1 VTDPFGS
8 DGSRLI
14 EAAFPLRQASIDSL
28 HEKSVRHGH
37 ISTLHIWPARR
48 PLAACRAA
56 LIATLLSDPGDADE
70 RKSLLERLGGRLVE
84 RVEIRKVAGKE
95 VEVRRE
101 ETEGGILHWGRESG
115 PDLGWFRDEI
125 RKAYGGRAPVVLD
138 PFAGGGSIPLEA
150 MRLGCEALAID
161 LNPVAWF
168 ILKCTLEY
176 PHRLSGKTW
185 PLPEFALELPGF
197 AEKFLGTPSATGGPG
212 KGQGKSKA
220 DIRGRLQGVQQG
232 LFPLPGAP
240 LAWHVRAWGQ
250 WILERAKA
258 DLERFYPVIE
268 GQTTVAYLWARTV
281 TCKNCR
287 GELPLLKTRW
297 LCRKPRKKVV
307 LHLETRPG
315 DRMVAFT
322 VRDPASEMAVGGK
335 AAGPGETHGTM
346 TRSGA
351 TCPHCG
357 VIATM
362 EDLRQEGCAGRL
374 GQRLVAV
381 VVEGAAG
388 KEYRPATGDEERL
401 AAEAGGCIG
410 AAFEGVPFGVP
421 REPLPGKAALGIR
434 VPLYGLDAWGKLFSP
449 RQLLALGTFARH
461 TRAAIEAMGR
471 LGYPAEWVEA
481 VGGLLALGV
490 DKLADYDAGLS
501 TWHLTGE
508 KITHVFVRFALPMT
522 WDFAELNPLSD
533 STGNYSACLEWVCR
547 ATEHTSA
554 AAAGRPAPRA
564 ILGSSTSQSVPP
576 GSVDVVLTDPPYY
589 DAIPYSDTMDFFYV
603 WLRRTTRG
611 LAPAVDTAF
620 SGELA
625 PKWDEAAGD
634 GELIDD
640 DSRFGG
646 DREKSRAAYED
657 GMLRAFQE
665 GYRVL
670 RPEGRMVVVFAQKNP
685 AAWEAIVS
693 AMLRAGFVVT
703 ASWPI
708 QTEMANRTRALTGAA
723 LSSSVWL
730 VCRKR
735 PATARP
741 GWDGQVL
748 EEMKANL
755 WGKRDESGR
764 WRQRP
769 TLRDFWDA
777 GIRGPDFVWA
787 ATGPA
792 LEAYSRYPVVKKAD
806 SSSQVM
812 TVGEFLRHV
821 RRLVVDFVVGR
832 VLSPD
837 GDQVA
842 VEALDDVT
850 AYYLLHRHTFR
861 FADTPSGAVI
871 LYAVSCG
878 LADRDLADEYD
889 LLTRAGRPATA
900 AGSPPDSD
908 DENAEEEV
916 VEGGSDGESGEAE
929 PAPEGS
935 GTSVRLKAW
944 HERSGKR
951 LGEGTGGKPAPLI
964 DQAHRLMRLWRAG
977 DVAAVDA
984 YIRDQALTANQLFRQ
999 LLQALIEMAEPG
1011 AQERTLLESI
1021 SNHISGRRAPEPL
1034 QRQTRLEN
1042 F

>member
-1 VTDPFGS
+1 MTDPLGS

-56 LIATLLSDPGDADE
+56 LIATLLPDPGDPDE
-70 RKSLLERLGGRLVE
+70 RKGLVERLGGHLVE
-84 RVEIRKVAGKE
+84 RVETRKIAGKE
-95 VEVRRE
+95 VEIRRE

-185 PLPEFALELPGF
+185 PLPEFALELRGF
-197 AEKFLGTPSATGGPG
+197 ARPE
-212 KGQGKSKA
+212 
-220 DIRGRLQGVQQG
+220 
-232 LFPLPGAP
+232 LFALPEAG

-250 WILERAKA
+250 WIRERAKA
-258 DLERFYPVIE
+258 DLERFYPVVE
-268 GQTTVAYLWARTV
+268 GKTTVAYLWARTV

-287 GELPLLKTRW
+287 GELPLLKTHW

-315 DRMVAFT
+315 DPRATFT
-322 VRDPASEMAVGGK
+322 VRDLTSETAAGGK
-335 AAGPGETHGTM
+335 AAGTGETHGTM

-362 EDLRQEGCAGRL
+362 DDLRLEGCAGCL

-388 KEYRPATGDEERL
+388 KQYRPGTNEEERL
-401 AAEAGGCIG
+401 AVEAEGHIG
-410 AAFEGVPFGVP
+410 AAFDGVPFGVP
-421 REPLPGKAALGIR
+421 GEPLPGKAALGIR
-434 VPLYGLDAWGKLFSP
+434 VPLYGFDAWGELFNS

-461 TRAAIEAMGR
+461 TRAAVEAMGR
-471 LGYPAEWVEA
+471 LGYSADWVEA
-481 VGGLLALGV
+481 VGGFLALAV
-490 DKLADYDAGLS
+490 DKLADYNSELC
-501 TWHLTGE
+501 TWNVVGE
-508 KITHVFVRFALPMT
+508 KMGHTFVRFALPIT

-533 STGNYSACLEWVCR
+533 STGNYTACLEWVCR

-554 AAAGRPAPRA
+554 AAAGRPEPRA
-564 ILGSSTSQSVPP
+564 IRGSSTSQTVPP
-576 GSVDVVLTDPPYY
+576 GTVDVVLTDPPYY

-611 LAPAVDTAF
+611 LAPDVDAAF

-646 DREKSRAAYED
+646 DREKSRAAYEN
-657 GMLRAFQE
+657 GMLRAFQQC
-665 GYRVL
+665 YRVL
-670 RPEGRMVVVFAQKNP
+670 RPEGRLVVVFAQKNP
-685 AAWEAIVS
+685 TAWEAIVS

-764 WRQRP
+764 WLQRP

-792 LEAYSRYPVVKKAD
+792 LEAYSRYPAVKKAD
-806 SSSQVM
+806 SPSQVM

-837 GDQVA
+837 GDQAA

-889 LLTRAGRPATA
+889 LLARAGRQATA

-908 DENAEEEV
+908 DENAEEDV
-916 VEGGSDGESGEAE
+916 SDAGSDGEIGEAE

-951 LGEGTGGKPAPLI
+951 LGYETGGKPVPLI
-964 DQAHRLMRLWRAG
+964 DQAHRLMQFWRAG

-984 YIRDQALTANQLFRQ
+984 YIRDQALTANPLFRQ

-1021 SNHISGRRAPEPL
+1021 SNHISGRRAPDPL
-1034 QRQTRLEN
+1034 QRQTRVFEK

>member
-1 VTDPFGS
+1 VTDPRGS

-28 HEKSVRHGH
+28 HEKNVRHGH

-56 LIATLLSDPGDADE
+56 LIATLLPDPGDPDE
-70 RKSLLERLGGRLVE
+70 RKGLLERLGGHLVE
-84 RVEIRKVAGKE
+84 RVETHKVAGKE
-95 VEVRRE
+95 VEVRGE

-176 PHRLSGKTW
+176 PHRLAGKTW
-185 PLPEFALELPGF
+185 PLPDFALDHGE
-197 AEKFLGTPSATGGPG
+197 G
-212 KGQGKSKA
+212 KTDPAAKA
-220 DIRGRLQGVQQG
+220 QGVQTG
-232 LFPLPGAP
+232 FFALPEAN
-240 LAWHVRAWGQ
+240 LAWHARAWGQ
-250 WILERAKA
+250 WIRERAKA
-258 DLERFYPVIE
+258 DLERFYPVVE

-315 DRMVAFT
+315 DPRAAFT
-322 VRDPASEMAVGGK
+322 VRDLTSETAAGGK
-335 AAGPGETHGTM
+335 VAGPGETHGTM

-357 VIATM
+357 VITTM

-388 KEYRPATGDEERL
+388 KQYRAPSEAEVVVATGVCDQTLDDLARLLPYGLPAEPVRPAGGTG
-401 AAEAGGCIG
+401 AGR
-410 AAFEGVPFGVP
+410 AFSVGN
-421 REPLPGKAALGIR
+421 
-434 VPLYGLDAWGKLFSP
+434 YGMRCWRDLFSP

-461 TRAAIEAMGR
+461 TRAAIEALGR

-490 DKLADYDAGLS
+490 DKLADRQSVLCSWDIGY
-501 TWHLTGE
+501 E
-508 KITHVFVRFALPMT
+508 KVSHTFSRFALPMF
-522 WDFAELNPLSD
+522 WDYCEANPLSGT
-533 STGNYSACLEWVCR
+533 TGNYTACLEWVCR
-547 ATEHTSA
+547 TTEHTSA
-554 AAAGRPAPRA
+554 AAAGQPTPRA
-564 ILGSSTSQSVPP
+564 IRGSSTSQTVPP

-611 LAPAVDTAF
+611 LAPDVDTAF
-620 SGELA
+620 SGDLA

-646 DREKSRAAYED
+646 DREKSRAAYEN

-665 GYRVL
+665 CYRVL
-670 RPEGRMVVVFAQKNP
+670 RPEGRLVVVFAQKNP
-685 AAWEAIVS
+685 TAWEAIVS
-693 AMLRAGFVVT
+693 AILRAGFVVT

-708 QTEMANRTRALTGAA
+708 QTERANRPRALTGAA

-748 EEMKANL
+748 QEMKTNL

-764 WRQRP
+764 WLQRP

-792 LEAYSRYPVVKKAD
+792 LEAYSRYPAVKKAD
-806 SSSQVM
+806 SPSQVM

-837 GDQVA
+837 GNQAA

-861 FADTPSGAVI
+861 FADTPNGAVI

-878 LADRDLADEYD
+878 LADRDLVDEYD
-889 LLTRAGRPATA
+889 LLVRAGRQA
-900 AGSPPDSD
+900 AAVGSPPDSD
-908 DENAEEEV
+908 DVSAEEDV
-916 VEGGSDGESGEAE
+916 G
-929 PAPEGS
+929 GS

-951 LGEGTGGKPAPLI
+951 LGEQVGGKPVPLI

-984 YIRDQALTANQLFRQ
+984 YIRDQALTANSLFRQ

-1021 SNHISGRRAPEPL
+1021 SNHISGRRVPDPL
-1034 QRQTRLEN
+1034 RRQTRLEN

>member
-1 VTDPFGS
+1 VTDSLSSG
-8 DGSRLI
+8 GSRLI

-28 HEKSVRHGH
+28 HEKNVRHGH

-56 LIATLLSDPGDADE
+56 LIATLLPDPGEPDE
-70 RKSLLERLGGRLVE
+70 RKVLLERLGGCLVE
-84 RVEIRKVAGKE
+84 RVETRKVAGKE

-115 PDLGWFRDEI
+115 PDLGSFRDEI

-176 PHRLSGKTW
+176 PHGLSGKSW
-185 PLPEFALELPGF
+185 PLPEFALDLPGF
-197 AEKFLGTPSATGGPG
+197 VRPE
-212 KGQGKSKA
+212 
-220 DIRGRLQGVQQG
+220 
-232 LFPLPGAP
+232 LFALPEAN
-240 LAWHVRAWGQ
+240 LAWHVRAWGR
-250 WILERAKA
+250 WIRERAKA
-258 DLERFYPVIE
+258 DLERFYPVVE
-268 GQTTVAYLWARTV
+268 GKTTVAYLWARTLA
-281 TCKNCR
+281 CKNCR

-297 LCRKPRKKVV
+297 LCRKARKKVV
-307 LHLETRPG
+307 LHLETGPG
-315 DRMVAFT
+315 DPRATFT
-322 VRDPASEMAVGGK
+322 VRDLTSETAADGK
-335 AAGPGETHGTM
+335 AAGTAETHGTM

-357 VIATM
+357 VITTRD
-362 EDLRQEGCAGRL
+362 DLRQTGCSG
-374 GQRLVAV
+374 GFGERLVAV
-381 VVEGAAG
+381 VVEGPDG
-388 KEYRPATGDEERL
+388 KGYRLPTSEEMSL
-401 AAEAGGCIG
+401 AKETRESSS
-410 AAFEGVPFGVP
+410 AAFRDVPFGPPADPITPNAKGDTWCV
-421 REPLPGKAALGIR
+421 
-434 VPLYGLDAWGKLFSP
+434 LYGFDTFEKLFSP
-449 RQLLALGTFARH
+449 RQLLALGTFVRH
-461 TRAAIEAMGR
+461 TRAAIETMGR

-490 DKLADYDAGLS
+490 DKLADRQSVLCRWD
-501 TWHLTGE
+501 TGYE
-508 KITHVFVRFALPMT
+508 KVSNSFARFALPML
-522 WDFAELNPLSD
+522 WDYCEANPLSD
-533 STGNYSACLEWVCR
+533 TTGNYTACLEWVCR
-547 ATEHTSA
+547 TTEHTSA
-554 AAAGRPAPRA
+554 AAAGQPAPRA
-564 ILGSSTSQSVPP
+564 IRGSATSQTVPP

-589 DAIPYSDTMDFFYV
+589 DAIGYSVTMDFFYV
-603 WLRRTTRG
+603 WLRRTTWG
-611 LAPAVDTAF
+611 LARDVDAAF

-625 PKWDEAAGD
+625 PKWDEGASD
-634 GELIDD
+634 GELVDD
-640 DSRFGG
+640 SSRFGG
-646 DREKSRAAYED
+646 DREKSRAAYEN

-665 GYRVL
+665 CYRVL
-670 RPEGRMVVVFAQKNP
+670 RPEGRLVVVFAQKNP
-685 AAWEAIVS
+685 AAWEAVVS

-735 PATARP
+735 PAAARP

-764 WRQRP
+764 WLQRP

-792 LEAYSRYPVVKKAD
+792 LEAYSRYPAVKKAD
-806 SSSQVM
+806 SPSQVM
-812 TVGEFLRHV
+812 TVGEFLHHV

-837 GDQVA
+837 GDQAA

-889 LLTRAGRPATA
+889 LLARTGRQAP
-900 AGSPPDSD
+900 AGSPSDSD
-908 DENAEEEV
+908 DESAEEDV
-916 VEGGSDGESGEAE
+916 DDGGSDGESGEAE

-935 GTSVRLKAW
+935 GTRVRLKAW

-951 LGEGTGGKPAPLI
+951 LGYETGGKPVPLI
-964 DQAHRLMRLWRAG
+964 DQAHRIMQLWRAG

-984 YIRDQALTANQLFRQ
+984 YIRDQALTANSLFRR

-1021 SNHISGRRAPEPL
+1021 SNHISGRRAPDPL
-1034 QRQTRLEN
+1034 QRQTRAFEN

>member
-1 VTDPFGS
+1 MTDPLGS

-56 LIATLLSDPGDADE
+56 LIATLLPDPGDPDE
-70 RKSLLERLGGRLVE
+70 RKGLLERLGGHLVE
-84 RVEIRKVAGKE
+84 RVETRKVAGKE
-95 VEVRRE
+95 VEVRGE

-176 PHRLSGKTW
+176 PHRLAGKTW
-185 PLPEFALELPGF
+185 PLPEFALDQGE
-197 AEKFLGTPSATGGPG
+197 G
-212 KGQGKSKA
+212 KTDPAAKA
-220 DIRGRLQGVQQG
+220 QGVQTG
-232 LFPLPGAP
+232 FLALPEAN
-240 LAWHVRAWGQ
+240 LAWHARAWGR

-258 DLERFYPVIE
+258 DLERFYPVV
-268 GQTTVAYLWARTV
+268 GCQTTVAYLWARTV

-307 LHLETRPG
+307 LHLEIKPG
-315 DRMVAFT
+315 DPRATFT
-322 VRDPASEMAVGGK
+322 IRDLISETAADGK

-362 EDLRQEGCAGRL
+362 EDLRLEGCAVRL

-388 KEYRPATGDEERL
+388 KQYRPATSDEERL
-401 AAEAGGCIG
+401 AAEAEGDIG
-410 AAFEGVPFGVP
+410 AAFDGVPFGVP
-421 REPLPGKAALGIR
+421 GEPLPGKAALGIR
-434 VPLYGLDAWGKLFSP
+434 VPLYGLDAWGKLFSS

-461 TRAAIEAMGR
+461 TRAAAEAMGR

-481 VGGLLALGV
+481 VGGLLTRGV
-490 DKLADYDAGLS
+490 DKLADRQSVLCSWDIGY
-501 TWHLTGE
+501 E
-508 KITHVFVRFALPMT
+508 KVNHTFARFALPMF
-522 WDFAELNPLSD
+522 WDYCEANPLSD
-533 STGNYSACLEWVCR
+533 TTGNYTACLEWVCR

-564 ILGSSTSQSVPP
+564 IRGSSTSQTVPP
-576 GSVDVVLTDPPYY
+576 DSVDVVLTDPPYY

-611 LAPAVDTAF
+611 LAPDVDAAF

-646 DREKSRAAYED
+646 DRERSRAAYEN

-670 RPEGRMVVVFAQKNP
+670 RPEGRLVVVFAQKNP
-685 AAWEAIVS
+685 TAWEAIVS

-764 WRQRP
+764 WLQRP

-792 LEAYSRYPVVKKAD
+792 LEAYSRYPAVKKAD
-806 SSSQVM
+806 SPSQVM

-837 GDQVA
+837 GDQAA

-878 LADRDLADEYD
+878 LSDRALTDDYD
-889 LLTRAGRPATA
+889 LLVRAGRQAGS

-908 DENAEEEV
+908 DESVEEDV
-916 VEGGSDGESGEAE
+916 G
-929 PAPEGS
+929 GS

-951 LGEGTGGKPAPLI
+951 LGHETGGKPVPLI
-964 DQAHRLMRLWRAG
+964 DQAHRLMWLWRAG

-984 YIRDQALTANQLFRQ
+984 YIRDHALTANQLFRQ

-1021 SNHISGRRAPEPL
+1021 SNHISGRRAPDPL
-1034 QRQTRLEN
+1034 RRQTRLEN

>member
-1 VTDPFGS
+1 MTDPLGS

-56 LIATLLSDPGDADE
+56 LIATLLPDPGDSDE
-70 RKSLLERLGGRLVE
+70 RKGLVERLGGHLVE
-84 RVEIRKVAGKE
+84 RVETRKVAGKE

-115 PDLGWFRDEI
+115 PDLSWFRDEI

-168 ILKCTLEY
+168 LLKCTLEY
-176 PHRLSGKTW
+176 PHRLAGKTW

-197 AEKFLGTPSATGGPG
+197 VENFLGAPSAAGGPG

-232 LFPLPGAP
+232 LFPLPEAA
-240 LAWHVRAWGQ
+240 LAWHVRAWGR
-250 WILERAKA
+250 WIRERAKA
-258 DLERFYPVIE
+258 DLERFYPVVE
-268 GQTTVAYLWARTV
+268 GKTTVAYLWARTV

-307 LHLETRPG
+307 LHLETKPG
-315 DRMVAFT
+315 DPRATFT
-322 VRDPASEMAVGGK
+322 VRDLVSETAADGS
-335 AAGPGETHGTM
+335 AAGTNETHGTM
-346 TRSGA
+346 TRAGA

-357 VIATM
+357 VITTRD
-362 EDLRQEGCAGRL
+362 DLRQIGRS
-374 GQRLVAV
+374 GGFGERLVAV
-381 VVEGAAG
+381 VVEGSDG
-388 KEYRPATGDEERL
+388 KGYRLPTSEEMAL
-401 AAEAGGCIG
+401 AEESRESSS
-410 AAFEGVPFGVP
+410 AAFRDVPFGP
-421 REPLPGKAALGIR
+421 PSDPITPNAKGDTWCI
-434 VPLYGLDAWGKLFSP
+434 LYGFDTFEKLFSP
-449 RQLLALGTFARH
+449 RQLLVLGTFARH

-481 VGGLLALGV
+481 VGGLLGLGV
-490 DKLADYDAGLS
+490 DKLADYNSELC
-501 TWHLTGE
+501 TWHVAREILGHT
-508 KITHVFVRFALPMT
+508 FVRFALPIT
-522 WDFAELNPLSD
+522 WDFAEINPLSD
-533 STGNYSACLEWVCR
+533 STGNYTACLEWVCR

-554 AAAGRPAPRA
+554 AAAGQPAPRA
-564 ILGSSTSQSVPP
+564 IRGSSTSQSVPP

-589 DAIPYSDTMDFFYV
+589 DAIGYSVTMDFFYV

-611 LAPAVDTAF
+611 LARDVDAAF

-625 PKWDEAAGD
+625 PKWDEGASD
-634 GELIDD
+634 GELVDD
-640 DSRFGG
+640 SSRFGG
-646 DREKSRAAYED
+646 DREKSRAAYEN

-665 GYRVL
+665 CYRVL
-670 RPEGRMVVVFAQKNP
+670 RPEGRLVVVFAQKNP
-685 AAWEAIVS
+685 TAWEAIVS
-693 AMLRAGFVVT
+693 AILRAGFVVT

-735 PATARP
+735 PAAARP

-748 EEMKANL
+748 EEMKTNL

-764 WRQRP
+764 WLQRP

-792 LEAYSRYPVVKKAD
+792 LEAYSRYPAVKKAD
-806 SSSQVM
+806 SPSQVM

-837 GDQVA
+837 GDQAA

-850 AYYLLHRHTFR
+850 TYYLLHRHTFR

-889 LLTRAGRPATA
+889 LLARTGRQAAA
-900 AGSPPDSD
+900 AGSLSDSD
-908 DENAEEEV
+908 DESAEEDV
-916 VEGGSDGESGEAE
+916 GEGGRDGESGEAV

-951 LGEGTGGKPAPLI
+951 LGYETGGKPVHLI
-964 DQAHRLMRLWRAG
+964 DQAHRLMQLWRAG

-984 YIRDQALTANQLFRQ
+984 YIRDQALTANSLFRQ
-999 LLQALIEMAEPG
+999 VLQALIEMAEPG
-1011 AQERTLLESI
+1011 VQERTLLESI
-1021 SNHISGRRAPEPL
+1021 SNHISGRRAPDPL
-1034 QRQTRLEN
+1034 QRQTAFED